1 MEQERTNRNCP
12 LWGTETCA
20 RLNMRACRGCPAEDK
35 DARECDFIRD
45 DIDTLYS
52 LLPAEG
58 IHSLFSGE
66 ECALCKGE
74 WKRKK
79 ESYALFDMGHA
90 DPRTTK
96 KKLSLFRNK
105 TYGFAIPLQF
115 GCCRDCRRRFQLIGW
130 LPMLTTIVILG
141 AALLVVAQEPVA
153 QSLRNVWRG
162 LPLVVMV
169 LAALLSWGL
178 GKVFTNA
185 LRARFNRHTCM
196 DLRDHPMVQ
205 RMMSLGWETILEG
218 KYPQP
223 MFTRKRLSYGVGT
236 AVPQTAAEPED
247 AAAPQDAAEKNMENG
262 ENLD

>member
-141 AALLVVAQEPVA
+141 AALLVVLILFYYKD
-153 QSLRNVWRG
+153 SDFDF
-162 LPLVVMV
+162 
-169 LAALLSWGL
+169 LSRRQQ
-178 GKVFTNA
+178 KA
-185 LRARFNRHTCM
+185 DR
-196 DLRDHPMVQ
+196 
-205 RMMSLGWETILEG
+205 
-218 KYPQP
+218 
-223 MFTRKRLSYGVGT
+223 
-236 AVPQTAAEPED
+236 
-247 AAAPQDAAEKNMENG
+247 
-262 ENLD
+262 